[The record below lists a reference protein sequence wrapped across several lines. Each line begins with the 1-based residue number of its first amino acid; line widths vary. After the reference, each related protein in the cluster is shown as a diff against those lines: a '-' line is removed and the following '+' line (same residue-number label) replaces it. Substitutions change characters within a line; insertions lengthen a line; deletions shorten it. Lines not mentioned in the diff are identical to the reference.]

1 MQCVLIMFRHPCYAP
16 ALPCA
21 HHISSQR
28 QALRLYL
35 VIVISCVYSVLP
47 ICAWVWDHSSGCCDP
62 KGEYLSPS
70 VTIHC
75 LQFLPEEWS
84 HLWSEFRLA
93 RFCADLYRCCD
104 WCVKQADSH
113 VTPRIQHFAAHPP
126 PSIISY
132 ILSAHCFVLFP
143 VTWWGEVNTDIEAT
157 AELWLLTFGTWATCE
172 SQHWLLPTENRGFSD
187 QR

>member
-35 VIVISCVYSVLP
+35 VIVISCIYSVLP
-47 ICAWVWDHSSGCCDP
+47 ICAWVWDHYSGCCDP

-84 HLWSEFRLA
+84 HL
-93 RFCADLYRCCD
+93 
-104 WCVKQADSH
+104 V
-113 VTPRIQHFAAHPP
+113 VRISAGR
-126 PSIISY
+126 
-132 ILSAHCFVLFP
+132 ILCRSLQM
-143 VTWWGEVNTDIEAT
+143 
-157 AELWLLTFGTWATCE
+157 LWLMCE
-172 SQHWLLPTENRGFSD
+172 AGRQPCHTQNSAFCSTPAPIHRLLHSFCTLFRVVPCDLVGRG
-187 QR
+187 